1 MHDSELREL
10 QKDTFTIVIALIIAL
25 AAVLAYAVLAVT
37 STHTNT
43 TIWWWLPPVLGISV
57 SVASYQVYKSGHFR
71 PATIIFIGGLIVTV
85 ISFMTWPLARFAQ
98 REVYLLLPV
107 VAMTGLLITPRA
119 ALHAANLAVLATLS
133 GALLVFGWIPDIY
146 LGLIFPLSMV
156 YAMAAIS
163 WISSSHLTTT
173 LQWAYN
179 SQARAQQRSRELF
192 ESQTELQKA
201 YQLLETT
208 NIRLQQAEA
217 EARQANEFKTRFI
230 TNLSHELRM
239 PLSAIINFSFILS
252 KNRYGDVTE
261 EQRDYL
267 NRIQDAGELLLEI
280 VNDLLD
286 LAKIEAGQMELFIEP
301 VDLAA
306 IGRSVLNTVSGLL
319 EDKPVQLKTNIAS
332 NLPPVNADGTR
343 IRQILL
349 NLLGNAAK
357 YTDSGSITL
366 KMAPDGDV
374 FVRVSIID
382 TGIGIKPEDF
392 ERIFEEFQQTD
403 DAFALRKVGTGLG
416 LPISRKFVELH
427 GGKLWVES
435 RYGRGATFHLTLPV
449 APQPA
454 LPNPLPV
461 PKNSEFAEVISL

>member
-1 MHDSELREL
+1 MNDSELQEL
-10 QKDTFTIVIALIIAL
+10 QKDTFTIVVALIIAL
-25 AAVLAYAVLAVT
+25 AAMLAYAVLAIA
-37 STHTNT
+37 STLPHT
-43 TIWWWLPPVLGISV
+43 TIWWWLPPILGTIV
-57 SVASYQVYKSGHFR
+57 SVASYQIYKSGHFR
-71 PATIIFIGGLIVTV
+71 PATIIFISGLIVTV
-85 ISFMTWPLARFAQ
+85 ISFMMWPPARFAQ

-107 VAMTGLLITPRA
+107 VAMTGLLISPRA
-119 ALHAANLAVLATLS
+119 AFHAANLAVLATLT
-133 GALLVFGWIPDIY
+133 GTLLVFGWTPGIY
-146 LGLIFPLSMV
+146 LDLIFPLAMV

-192 ESQTELQKA
+192 ESQKELQKA

-230 TNLSHELRM
+230 TNLSHELRT

-252 KNRYGDVTE
+252 KNRYGNVTE

-306 IGRSVLNTVSGLL
+306 IGRSVLNTISGLL
-319 EDKPVQLKTNIAS
+319 QDKPVQLKTDIAP
-332 NLPPVNADGTR
+332 NLPPVNADSTR

-357 YTDSGSITL
+357 YTDAGSITL
-366 KMAPDGDV
+366 KMAADAGGFIRISV
-374 FVRVSIID
+374 ID

-416 LPISRKFVELH
+416 LPISRKFTELH

-435 RYGRGATFHLTLPV
+435 RHGQGATFHLTLPV
-449 APQPA
+449 ISQPA
-454 LPNPLPV
+454 RSEIPELSQNPEPE
-461 PKNSEFAEVISL
+461 KAVIL